1 MTHRTP
7 DEQEQLLRRDVG
19 LHRGLAEE
27 ERCGDFVA
35 DGVNDAPRAD
45 ADVGIAMG
53 RGGRR
58 QASRGS
64 AASVVRQLAH
74 VRKASLVILLI

>member
-1 MTHRTP
+1 MLLIRLGESLNRLSP
-7 DEQEQLLRRDVG
+7 DEQEQL
-19 LHRGLAEE
+19 
-27 ERCGDFVA
+27 VA

-45 ADVGIAMG
+45 ADVGIAIG

-58 QASRGS
+58 QASRGT

-74 VRKASLVILLI
+74 VRKASLPILLI

>member
-1 MTHRTP
+1 MLLIRLGESLNRLSP
-7 DEQEQLLRRDVG
+7 DEQEQL
-19 LHRGLAEE
+19 
-27 ERCGDFVA
+27 VA

-45 ADVGIAMG
+45 ADVGITMG

-74 VRKASLVILLI
+74 VRKSSLLVLLI